1 MGESYHD
8 WSDHNGVEVELRG
21 DGRVYIASIYT
32 DGMQAEDIYQAAI
45 YTRGGPLW
53 QVRVPP
59 LYARKDVATVA
70 IHPSAPTSNSHPTS
84 VWCHGRPPEQKVQI
98 PFVDFLLTSYGY
110 VQNEQSE
117 FNARSIR
124 TFGVLLA
131 DQIDGEFKLD
141 IRAIRAIT
149 MKKLVTNHEAE

>member
-1 MGESYHD
+1 MGSRLNFAGTDASTLPVYTQTGCRPRTSTKLQFILEED
-8 WSDHNGVEVELRG
+8 RC
-21 DGRVYIASIYT
+21 GRCVF
-32 DGMQAEDIYQAAI
+32 
-45 YTRGGPLW
+45 
-53 QVRVPP
+53 PP
-59 LYARKDVATVA
+59 YARKDVATVA
-70 IHPSAPTSNSHPTS
+70 IHPTPTSHPTS
-84 VWCHGRPPEQKVQI
+84 VWFHGRPPEQKVQI